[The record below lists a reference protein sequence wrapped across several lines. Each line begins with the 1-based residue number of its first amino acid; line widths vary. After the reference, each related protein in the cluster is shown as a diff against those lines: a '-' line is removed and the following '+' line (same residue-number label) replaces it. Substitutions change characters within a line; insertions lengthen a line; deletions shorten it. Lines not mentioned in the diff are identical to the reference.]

1 MGVQNC
7 MTLFQLQKKIYILY
21 IFGPYIGSQWSPML
35 FGSQRPSKYFS
46 VPQKKASHAVLER
59 YEGEYNNTNIFILGW
74 ISL

>member
-7 MTLFQLQKKIYILY
+7 ITLFQLQKKDD

-35 FGSQRPSKYFS
+35 FGFQRPSKYFS
-46 VPQKKASHAVLER
+46 VPEKKASQTVLEC
-59 YEGEYNNTNIFILGW
+59 YEGEYNNNNIFILGW

>member
-1 MGVQNC
+1 
-7 MTLFQLQKKIYILY
+7 
-21 IFGPYIGSQWSPML
+21 ML